1 MAEWV
6 EKASVE
12 LLGSRTHEGVWG
24 YRKDLGP
31 CAEATALACLGL
43 LGCERW
49 ANHDSWALAVARGA
63 EWLTTLQNAGGSLAV
78 SPRLSEPG
86 WATPH
91 AMLLWKALGLYA
103 DRRGKAARW
112 LLHFQSNRPRRDP
125 RSGSSSITTLT
136 WWAGSGPRGPT
147 RGSSPRP
154 WP

>member
-1 MAEWV
+1 MGTDESSRRTLAGEGLRPLRPEGPSMAEWV

-63 EWLTTLQNAGGSLAV
+63 EWLTILQNAGGSLAV

-86 WATPH
+86 W
-91 AMLLWKALGLYA
+91 
-103 DRRGKAARW
+103 
-112 LLHFQSNRPRRDP
+112 
-125 RSGSSSITTLT
+125 
-136 WWAGSGPRGPT
+136 
-147 RGSSPRP
+147 
-154 WP
+154 